1 MRQETEVIQRRVQMV
16 RKHKHLPGGF
26 RLLAHP
32 SRTVNTSRPVRA
44 PILVPRRSSGRE
56 VTLGDAPR
64 DGSESGFLQKKMF
77 AETTN
82 VFPGC
87 FRRSARRVDML
98 REFHLA
104 LAGRGE
110 VNGSNAPRDGK
121 HRQCRC
127 AARTSTVSSTSAPR
141 FPSLGAFRWRPYFS
155 SPHVPIES
163 PRVARSDPE
172 ATGAS
177 YSRETKDGPFV
188 PQMFVLRW
196 RHLWKMLFV
205 TRRWLRPSAPR
216 LRPFS
221 PVPGPVPSSSQIVS
235 NRLGAVL

>member
-1 MRQETEVIQRRVQMV
+1 
-16 RKHKHLPGGF
+16 
-26 RLLAHP
+26 
-32 SRTVNTSRPVRA
+32 
-44 PILVPRRSSGRE
+44 
-56 VTLGDAPR
+56 
-64 DGSESGFLQKKMF
+64 MF

-110 VNGSNAPRDGK
+110 VNSSNAPRDGNIY
-121 HRQCRC
+121 REVQMCRVNVDGFSQIC
-127 AARTSTVSSTSAPR
+127 TAISVPWRIPVSR
-141 FPSLGAFRWRPYFS
+141 RS

-177 YSRETKDGPFV
+177 HSRETKD
-188 PQMFVLRW
+188 
-196 RHLWKMLFV
+196 
-205 TRRWLRPSAPR
+205 S
-216 LRPFS
+216 
-221 PVPGPVPSSSQIVS
+221 
-235 NRLGAVL
+235 